1 MAKTQGTQSD
11 QTSQAATSNQAENQ
25 PNTQAKIESALEV
38 SDTKAETLPELCG
51 RMTENILTALQG
63 TDAKVKQDAI
73 AASKRDMRIWY
84 DAQPVEGRKEAAR
97 SNRKTLENFK
107 LVAESFFQEM
117 MTISAQDAL

>member
-1 MAKTQGTQSD
+1 MAKPQGTQSD

-25 PNTQAKIESALEV
+25 PNTQALAVL
-38 SDTKAETLPELCG
+38 DTKAETLPELCG
-51 RMTENILTALQG
+51 WMTENILTALQG

-73 AASKRDMRIWY
+73 AASKREMRIWY